1 MFEFSADTQYIFKVT
16 VDGVQY
22 LVAFSERN
30 SFGTSTFST
39 ANEKVAEKI
48 RRTSMFRNGA
58 IRETTQCDDAEAGID
73 AAAEQR
79 PTERE
84 SESEEK
90 KDSVKEFANIT
101 LAREWL
107 SKTFGVKK
115 SEIRYPG
122 QIAKC
127 AKENGVEIRYAEGR

>member
-79 PTERE
+79 PTERQ
-84 SESEEK
+84 SEEK